1 MRPMSILIAALV
13 AFSLYLLVLE
23 RPALLALAGVEPPAP
38 GAATDVAP
46 AAPPD
51 AVSVVAVTS
60 QARPIDSAV
69 LVRGQTEAAR
79 IVEVRAETAGK
90 IDRPPLR
97 KGADVSEGQVL
108 CRLDPGTRENA
119 LAEAQARLLE
129 ARAATPAAEA
139 RLVEARA
146 ALEEAQVNDTAA
158 QRLSQDGFASQTR
171 VAATRAGVE
180 SARAAIQAATGGL
193 ETARAQIETAAA
205 AVAAAETEL
214 SRLEI
219 RAPFDGLLESDT
231 AELGALMQTGGLC
244 ATVIQLDPIK
254 LVGFLPETEV
264 DLVSVGAGARARLA
278 SGRSVEG
285 EVTFLSRSAD
295 PQTRTFRV
303 EVEVANTDLSIRDG
317 QTAEIVIEAEGREA
331 HLLPQS
337 ALTLNDGGDLGL
349 RTVASDGTAQFVGV
363 QVMRDTPEGVYVT
376 GLDETADVI
385 VVGQEF
391 VTDGVPVTP
400 TYRDAGR

>member
-46 AAPPD
+46 AASPN